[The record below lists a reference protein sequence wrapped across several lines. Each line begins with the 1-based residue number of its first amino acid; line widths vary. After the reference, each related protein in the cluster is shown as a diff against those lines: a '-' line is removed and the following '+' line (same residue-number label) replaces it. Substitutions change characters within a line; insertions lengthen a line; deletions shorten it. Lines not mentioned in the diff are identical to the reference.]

1 MTTPEI
7 IAICA
12 IVAGPTS
19 AMLVSLRVNKIREI
33 KRQKTDLFLTLLTQR
48 KKMRMNDEILDALN
62 IIDVVFYNEEKILIA
77 KEKLWESQSATLFD
91 PKIYDMR
98 FLNLLHEMSKHLG
111 YKEIKQ
117 TDHLAGFI
125 NPNEVREMT
134 NN

>member
-19 AMLVSLRVNKIREI
+19 AMLVSLEINRRRER

-62 IIDVVFYNEEKILIA
+62 IIDVIFYNDKKIMDA
-77 KEKLWESQSATLFD
+77 KEKLWESQNSTLFD
-91 PKIYDMR
+91 PKVYDMR
-98 FLNLLHEMSKHLG
+98 FLNLLHEISKHLR

-117 TDHLAGFI
+117 TDHLTGFV
-125 NPNEVREMT
+125 NPNEVRQMT